1 MIRPH
6 LKTTKVYVTGGFR
19 TIGGMVTAINQGSCD
34 GIGLGRPLAAEPY
47 LCREILNG
55 TVTGALENLSPV
67 SYLTL
72 CSGTQL
78 HQIALG
84 DKTISDWSNQKEVD
98 RWHQALQTE
107 NEHKASIFPRIDRS
121 GYPRLIAVNG
131 FNYEQ
136 RP

>member
-6 LKTTKVYVTGGFR
+6 LNTTKVYVTGGFR
-19 TIGGMVTAINQGSCD
+19 TTGGMVTAVKGDSCH
-34 GIGLGRPLAAEPY
+34 GIGIGRPLAAEPY
-47 LCREILNG
+47 LCREILSG

-84 DKTISDWSNQKEVD
+84 DKAISDWSSQQEVD
-98 RWHQALQTE
+98 RWYKALELE
-107 NEHKASIFPRIDRS
+107 NEHKAAIFPKVDRS
-121 GYPRLIAVNG
+121 GYPRIIAVDG
-131 FNYEQ
+131 FEYE
-136 RP
+136 RYI